1 MKKIKK
7 NIGAYFQLMRKQKIT
22 LKFQRNHFWDL
33 SRDEGFKKT
42 LQRLEKNIIEN
53 KKIKEN
59 EINKIREF
67 LLSNNGSNNNKI
79 IIYVD
84 YLISLIENN
93 ISEYYYIFNE
103 LKEYMDERNLNEII
117 GLLREGKKVEDIIWK
132 LREVDK
138 VGKYSLVPSFPH
150 PDIKIL
156 YDGIKIPFNINLSGR
171 QILENLRYW
180 RRYLKSELKNKNKKI
195 RKILWN
201 KRDDELKREILVKL
215 AREIYNKRKSEQK
228 PIYKYLE
235 LARETIRESLQKYPE
250 YCEYWFCISLTRK
263 EYKSIEESIKIP
275 LISKSQQN
283 TILNIDN
290 NEFLDDETK
299 MNMIIDYV
307 KKCFKEREGDDWLNE
322 YQKQKD
328 FFIKNDFPNTL
339 RHLLKKYKI
348 IDKT

>member
-7 NIGAYFQLMRKQKIT
+7 KIGAYFQLMRKQKIT

-59 EINKIREF
+59 EINKIKEF
-67 LLSNNGSNNNKI
+67 LLSDNENNNNKI
-79 IIYVD
+79 ITYVD

-93 ISEYYYIFNE
+93 ISEYYDILNE
-103 LKEYMDERNLNEII
+103 LKEYMDEKNLNEII
-117 GLLREGKKVEDIIWK
+117 GLLREGKKVKDIIWK
-132 LREVDK
+132 LRDEDK
-138 VGKYSLVPSFPH
+138 VGKYFIVPSFPH

-156 YDGIKIPFNINLSGR
+156 YDGIKIPFDVNLSDR
-171 QILENLRYW
+171 QILENLKYW
-180 RRYLKSELKNKNKKI
+180 RRYLKSELKNKNKKM
-195 RKILWN
+195 KEILWN
-201 KRDDELKREILVKL
+201 RRDDKLKREILVKL
-215 AREIYNKRKSEQK
+215 AGEIYNKRKSERK

-235 LARETIRESLQKYPE
+235 LARETIREALQKYPE
-250 YCEYWFCISLTRK
+250 YCEYWFCISLARK
-263 EYKSIEESIKIP
+263 EYRSRKEALKIS

-290 NEFLDDETK
+290 NEFLDNKTK
-299 MNMIIDYV
+299 INMIVDYV
-307 KKCFKEREGDDWLNE
+307 KKCFKEKEGDDWLNQ
-322 YQKQKD
+322 YQEQKD
-328 FFIKNDFPNTL
+328 FFMKNDFPNTL